1 MSERTTLHRKGDR
14 AVTDPVERDAI
25 LDVYRSAIGLT

>member
-1 MSERTTLHRKGDR
+1 KIMREVVKLRRMSPHDR
-14 AVTDPVERDAI
+14 AERDAI